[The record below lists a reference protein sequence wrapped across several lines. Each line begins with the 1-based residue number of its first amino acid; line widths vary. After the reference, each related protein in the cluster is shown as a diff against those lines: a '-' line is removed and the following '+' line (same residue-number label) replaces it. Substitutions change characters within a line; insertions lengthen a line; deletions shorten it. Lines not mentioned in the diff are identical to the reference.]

1 MTKRSNVTFYDRR
14 LETLS
19 RQELESLQGRR
30 LRKLLE
36 AVLAGNRFYQRKL
49 RAAGIR
55 KPVPLSRLTDLPF
68 TTKEEIVADQATHPV
83 FGTNHTYPLEA
94 YTRLHQTSGT
104 TGAPLRCLDTPESYQ
119 SFVTQWKFVY
129 RGAGVGPGDRIF
141 LAFSFGPFYG
151 FWGAFD
157 AAPQLGC
164 LAISGGGQTSEQR
177 LIQMR
182 DLRPTV
188 LICTP
193 TYALRLGEVAKA
205 MGIETSQLGV
215 RVTIHAGEPGASIP
229 STRQRIQEL
238 WGAKAYDHCG
248 MTEVG
253 GYGFECSAQHGPHA
267 NESEFI
273 VEVIDPQ
280 TAQPI
285 EEGRG
290 EIVLTTLGRAA
301 SPLIRYRSG
310 DLADVVRKRCACGRT
325 FAHLRGGLLGRA
337 DDMLTIRGINV
348 FPSAIENILRRFP
361 EVVEFQGVVAHQ
373 THMQELLLRLE
384 TDGLG
389 ETEQQGLAHRVIAEM
404 HTRLQLRPAVE
415 FAAPGS
421 LPRAEMKS
429 RRFRVEAPSSAVGE
443 KVASL
448 ETLDYLREQARHGS
462 RSRFEKVLA
471 KVPDV
476 EPEEFD
482 RLPEA
487 ALKPAVSRAK
497 RRRRG

>member
-1 MTKRSNVTFYDRR
+1 MKRRTTTTFHDRE
-14 LETLS
+14 LETQPRDQL
-19 RQELESLQGRR
+19 RKLQARR
-30 LRKLLE
+30 LRKLLD
-36 AVLAGNRFYQRKL
+36 AVLSSNPFYRKKL

-55 KPVPLSRLTDLPF
+55 QPVPFSRLGDLPF
-68 TTKEEIVADQATHPV
+68 TTKEEVVADQQFNPV
-83 FGTNHTYPLEA
+83 FGTNRTYPLES

-129 RGAGVGPGDRIF
+129 CGAGVEPGDRIF

-177 LIQMR
+177 LVQMR

-193 TYALRLGEVAKA
+193 TYALRLAEVARS
-205 MGIETSQLGV
+205 MGIDTTQLGL
-215 RVTIHAGEPGASIP
+215 RVTIHAGEPGACIP
-229 STRQRIQEL
+229 ATRQRIQEL

-253 GYGFECSAQHGPHA
+253 GYGFECRAQVGPHV

-273 VEVIDPQ
+273 VEVIDPE
-280 TAQPI
+280 TEKPI

-310 DLADVVRKRCACGRT
+310 DLADFVRKRCACGRT

-337 DDMLTIRGINV
+337 DDMMTVRGINV

-361 EVVEFQGVVAHQ
+361 EVVEFQGIV
-373 THMQELLLRLE
+373 TREMEMQELLLRLE

-389 ETEQQGLAHRVIAEM
+389 EPEQRNLAQRVIEEM

-415 FAAPGS
+415 FASPGS

-429 RRFRVEAPSSAVGE
+429 RRFRVATAP
-443 KVASL
+443 
-448 ETLDYLREQARHGS
+448 
-462 RSRFEKVLA
+462 
-471 KVPDV
+471 
-476 EPEEFD
+476 
-482 RLPEA
+482 
-487 ALKPAVSRAK
+487 
-497 RRRRG
+497 

>member
-1 MTKRSNVTFYDRR
+1 MTKRSKRTFYDQK
-14 LETLS
+14 LETLP
-19 RQELESLQGRR
+19 REELRKLQARR

-36 AVLAGNRFYQRKL
+36 PVLASNRFYQRKL

-55 KPVPLSRLTDLPF
+55 KPVPLSHIGDLPF
-68 TTKEEIVADQATHPV
+68 TTKEEIVADQQAHPV
-83 FGTNHTYPLEA
+83 FGTNLTYPLES

-104 TGAPLRCLDTPESYQ
+104 TGAPLHCLDTPESYQ
-119 SFVTQWKFVY
+119 SFVKQWKFVY
-129 RGAGVGPGDRIF
+129 RGAGVGPGDKVF

-177 LIQMR
+177 LVQMR

-193 TYALRLGEVAKA
+193 TYALRLSEVAKS
-205 MGIETSQLGV
+205 MGFDTTKLGV

-229 STRQRIQEL
+229 STRKRIEEL

-253 GYGFECSAQHGPHA
+253 GVGFECSAQVGPHA

-273 VEVIDPQ
+273 VEVIDPE
-280 TAQPI
+280 TGKLI

-301 SPLIRYRSG
+301 IPLIRYRSG
-310 DLADVVRKRCACGRT
+310 DLADFVRKRCACGRT
-325 FAHLRGGLLGRA
+325 FAHLRGGLIGRV
-337 DDMLTIRGINV
+337 DDMMTIRGINV

-361 EVVEFQGVVAHQ
+361 EVAEFQGIV
-373 THMQELLLRLE
+373 TREMEMQVLLLRLE
-384 TDGLG
+384 TDALG
-389 ETEQQGLAHRVIAEM
+389 ETEQQGLARRIVAEM
-404 HTRLQLRPAVE
+404 HTRLQLRPAIE
-415 FAAPGS
+415 FAPPGS
-421 LPRAEMKS
+421 LPRTEMKS
-429 RRFRVEAPSSAVGE
+429 RRFRVQPQSS
-443 KVASL
+443 
-448 ETLDYLREQARHGS
+448 Q
-462 RSRFEKVLA
+462 
-471 KVPDV
+471 
-476 EPEEFD
+476 
-482 RLPEA
+482 
-487 ALKPAVSRAK
+487 
-497 RRRRG
+497 

>member
-1 MTKRSNVTFYDRR
+1 MRKRAKVTFYDRK

-19 RQELESLQGRR
+19 RKDLQALQGGR
-30 LRKLLE
+30 LSKLLTE
-36 AVLAGNRFYQRKL
+36 VLAGNRFYQRKL

-55 KPVPLSRLTDLPF
+55 QPVPLSRLGELPF
-68 TTKEEIVADQATHPV
+68 TTKKEIVADQIENPV
-83 FGTNHTYPLEA
+83 FGTNHTYPLER

-119 SFVTQWKFVY
+119 SFVTQWKFIY
-129 RGAGVGPGDRIF
+129 RGAGVEPGDRIF
-141 LAFSFGPFYG
+141 VAFSFGPFYG

-164 LAISGGGQTSEQR
+164 LALSGGGQTSEQR
-177 LIQMR
+177 LIQMQ

-188 LICTP
+188 LVCTP
-193 TYALRLGEVAKA
+193 TYALRLAEVAKA
-205 MGIETSQLGV
+205 MGIDTAKVGV

-229 STRQRIQEL
+229 ATRQRIQEL
-238 WGAKAYDHCG
+238 WGSKAYDHCG

-253 GYGFECSAQHGPHA
+253 GVGFECSAQVGPHVI
-267 NESEFI
+267 ESQFI
-273 VEVIDPQ
+273 AEVIDPE
-280 TAQPI
+280 TGEPI

-325 FAHLRGGLLGRA
+325 FTHLRGGLLGRA
-337 DDMLTIRGINV
+337 DDMMTIRGVNV

-361 EVVEFQGVVAHQ
+361 EVVEFQGIVTRVAE
-373 THMQELLLRLE
+373 MQELLLRLE
-384 TDGLG
+384 TDGLA
-389 ETEQQGLAHRVIAEM
+389 EAEQQGLAQRVVSEM
-404 HTRLQLRPAVE
+404 HTRLQLRPSLE

-429 RRFRVEAPSSAVGE
+429 RRFRVETA
-443 KVASL
+443 
-448 ETLDYLREQARHGS
+448 
-462 RSRFEKVLA
+462 
-471 KVPDV
+471 
-476 EPEEFD
+476 
-482 RLPEA
+482 
-487 ALKPAVSRAK
+487 
-497 RRRRG
+497 

>member
-1 MTKRSNVTFYDRR
+1 MKKRSNITSRVTFYDRK

-19 RQELESLQGRR
+19 RKELGALQGRR
-30 LRKLLE
+30 LRKLLTE
-36 AVLAGNRFYQRKL
+36 ILAGNRFYQRKL

-55 KPVPLSRLTDLPF
+55 KPVPISHLTDLPF
-68 TTKEEIVADQATHPV
+68 TTKKEIVADQAANPV
-83 FGTNHTYPLEA
+83 FGTNRTYPLER

-119 SFVTQWKFVY
+119 SFVTQWKFIY

-141 LAFSFGPFYG
+141 VAFSFGPFYG

-182 DLRPTV
+182 DLRPTA
-188 LICTP
+188 LISTP
-193 TYALRLGEVAKA
+193 TYALRLAEVAKT
-205 MGIETSQLGV
+205 MGIDTAQLGV

-229 STRQRIQEL
+229 STRRRIEDI

-253 GYGFECSAQHGPHA
+253 GVGFECSAQVGPHVI
-267 NESEFI
+267 ESQFI
-273 VEVIDPQ
+273 AEVIDPE
-280 TAQPI
+280 TGNSI

-301 SPLIRYRSG
+301 TPLIRYRTG

-325 FAHLRGGLLGRA
+325 FAHLRGGLLGRS
-337 DDMLTIRGINV
+337 DEMMTIRGINV

-361 EVVEFQGVVAHQ
+361 EVVEFQGIVTRAME
-373 THMQELLLRLE
+373 MQELLLVLE
-384 TDGLG
+384 TEGLA
-389 ETEQQGLAHRVIAEM
+389 ETEQQGLAQRIVAEL
-404 HTRLQLRPAVE
+404 HTRLQLRPSLE

-429 RRFRVEAPSSAVGE
+429 RRFRVEAAM
-443 KVASL
+443 K
-448 ETLDYLREQARHGS
+448 
-462 RSRFEKVLA
+462 
-471 KVPDV
+471 
-476 EPEEFD
+476 
-482 RLPEA
+482 
-487 ALKPAVSRAK
+487 
-497 RRRRG
+497 